1 LGRQIEQHTITNK
14 RKNTLCLIWLPVNNG
29 AHKKKQPK
37 ICRRA
42 GRLCIGEEV
51 RPGGARRGGDS
62 INLGAK
68 KVEQKEKLKL
78 IGCIHY

>member
-1 LGRQIEQHTITNK
+1 
-14 RKNTLCLIWLPVNNG
+14 
-29 AHKKKQPK
+29 
-37 ICRRA
+37 
-42 GRLCIGEEV
+42 V